1 MKQKLQ
7 STVQGSLQGLQGSL
21 QSARQGL
28 QGLQG
33 LHGSVRNS
41 VRASVRA
48 SMQTPVHD
56 RQGSLHEGVQAQPP
70 QHMPLR
76 QSIQLTQPPQ
86 ALQLAQ
92 PPQRSASS
100 PAARRGERES
110 LRGERH
116 GGGAL
121 RASSTMSVRYNAAS
135 TVSADG
141 APLRSSLGSEGG
153 VSLVSSLGCPTA
165 GVALAA
171 ATVRTSCFAPSY

>member
-56 RQGSLHEGVQAQPP
+56 RQGSLHGGVQAQPTA
-70 QHMPLR
+70 
-76 QSIQLTQPPQ
+76 LTTEE
-86 ALQLAQ
+86 
-92 PPQRSASS
+92 QRGSSCCASASW
-100 PAARRGERES
+100 PADACNMGQC
-110 LRGERH
+110 
-116 GGGAL
+116 
-121 RASSTMSVRYNAAS
+121 M
-135 TVSADG
+135 
-141 APLRSSLGSEGG
+141 
-153 VSLVSSLGCPTA
+153 
-165 GVALAA
+165 
-171 ATVRTSCFAPSY
+171 